1 MRSNPS
7 ANQISD
13 TEAPNTTPSCSAVRT
28 EDIYL
33 RNYDPYQAYDLALT
47 VTDPDGRTAFEK
59 TYHFRPGQHE
69 SVEGVLPPGEY
80 EVTTELDNRNRNT
93 VDCRVGP
100 SAEETIHIELGNG
113 IASITE
119 GLFQ

>member
-1 MRSNPS
+1 MRSNTSTNHPDDP
-7 ANQISD
+7 A
-13 TEAPNTTPSCSAVRT
+13 TPNTPPRSTVRS

-47 VTDPDGRTAFEK
+47 VTDPDGRTAFEN
-59 TYHFRPGQHE
+59 TYHFRPGQIK

-80 EVTTELDNRNRNT
+80 EVTAELDNRHGNT

-100 SAEETIHIELGNG
+100 SADETIHVELGNG

-119 GLFQ
+119 GLFR